1 MDISQVLQLLCGV
14 ALFLFGMKLM
24 GDGMKSVAGNR
35 LELILYRLSNT
46 TLKGMLLGTGVTAV
60 IQSSCA
66 TSVMAVGFVNSGMMK
81 VRQAVGVILGAIL
94 GTSITGWIVC
104 LSYVEG
110 AGSWSGILSTATI
123 TGVIAVAGIWMV
135 MFTKKQTLRQ
145 VGNILMG
152 FAVLMT
158 GISGMSGAV
167 GHLGEL
173 ESFRSLLTTLS
184 NPILGI
190 AAGLLFSAVLQSA
203 SAAVGIIQALSFTGA
218 LAVSTAL
225 PLLMGVAIGGSV
237 PVLLSAIGAKRDG
250 KKTAAIYPISTLLSV
265 MACAS
270 LFYIADAIFSFPFLH
285 AVTDPFSVAA
295 MNTALRLC
303 MVVLLIPFTDLIEAL
318 AELLIPQKTVED
330 DPAIRLEE
338 RFIAHPALAVE
349 QSRLTIN
356 SMAETAREAM
366 ETALTLL
373 THYDPQVFEK
383 VNELEGRVDKFED
396 CLGTY
401 LIKLTGRE
409 LTAGQNKD
417 VSAFLH
423 SLSDFERISDHALNI
438 AESARELHEKKLR
451 LSDQAEREMG
461 VLCGAISEILTLTVT
476 TFTEKD
482 TANATRVEP
491 LEELIDGLCDQMK
504 LHHVDRLQKGECTI
518 HQGFVFNDLLT
529 NFERVSDHCS
539 NVAVAIIELEADELD
554 THEYMSR
561 LKQKH
566 TQEFERYFEEYK
578 ARFTI

>member
-66 TSVMAVGFVNSGMMK
+66 TSVMAVGFVNSQMMK

-94 GTSITGWIVC
+94 GTSITGWIIC
-104 LSYVEG
+104 LSYIEG
-110 AGSWSGILSTATI
+110 AGSWKGVFSTATI
-123 TGVIAVAGIWMV
+123 TGAIAITGIIMV
-135 MFTKKQTLRQ
+135 MFAKNRTLRH

-158 GISGMSGAV
+158 GMSSMSGAV

-173 ESFRSLLTTLS
+173 ESFRSTLTSLS
-184 NPILGI
+184 NPLLGI
-190 AAGLLFSAVLQSA
+190 LAGLIFSAVLQSA

-218 LAVSTAL
+218 MTFSTAL
-225 PLLMGVAIGGSV
+225 PLLMGVAIGGSM
-237 PVLLSAIGAKRDG
+237 PVLLSAIGANRDG
-250 KKTAAIYPISTLLSV
+250 KKTAAVYPISTVVSV

-270 LFYIADAIFSFPFLH
+270 LFYIANTIFSFPFMNT
-285 AVTDPFSVAA
+285 VSDPFSVAFV
-295 MNTALRLC
+295 NTALRLC
-303 MVVLLIPFTDLIEAL
+303 MVLLLLPFTDMVEAVADLIISKKPA
-318 AELLIPQKTVED
+318 ED
-330 DPAIRLEE
+330 DPAMRLEE
-338 RFIAHPALAVE
+338 RFISHPALAVE

-356 SMAETAREAM
+356 AMAETARDSM
-366 ETALTLL
+366 ITAIGLL
-373 THYDPQVFEK
+373 TRYDQKTFDK
-383 VNELEGRVDKFED
+383 VNELEGLVDKYED

-417 VSAFLH
+417 VSTFLH

-438 AESARELHEKKLR
+438 AESARELHDKKIR
-451 LSDQAEREMG
+451 LSERASFEMG
-461 VLCGAISEILTLTVT
+461 KMCEAISEILTLTVT
-476 TFTEKD
+476 TFVEND
-482 TANATRVEP
+482 PDMATRVEP
-491 LEELIDGLCDQMK
+491 LEELIDDLCDEMK
-504 LHHVDRLQKGECTI
+504 MHHVDRLQKGECTI
-518 HQGFVFNDLLT
+518 HQGFVFNDLLA

-539 NVAVAIIELEADELD
+539 NVAVAIIELAADELD

-566 TQEFERYFEEYK
+566 TAEFEQYFEEYK
-578 ARFTI
+578 ARFSI